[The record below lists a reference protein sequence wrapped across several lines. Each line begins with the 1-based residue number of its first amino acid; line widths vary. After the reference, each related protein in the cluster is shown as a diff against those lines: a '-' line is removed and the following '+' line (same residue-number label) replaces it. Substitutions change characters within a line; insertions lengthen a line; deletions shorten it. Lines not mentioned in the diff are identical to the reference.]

1 VLAPGHLFVSG
12 YTVLL
17 VLFGIVPV
25 VYSLYLALTKPA
37 GGFAGFGNFI
47 QTAEDYRFLPAIE
60 HVAAYI
66 GLWLVSLTVLVTLLA
81 LVVHRL
87 AARRTKTFI
96 RFAYYVPGA
105 LAGASSVLL
114 WLFVLNPSVSPVSLL
129 LKWTGNGQFGQVI
142 QPSHLPLIFTV
153 IAFWTGAGGW
163 ILVLYGAL
171 NTIPADV
178 LEAAT
183 VDGAGPVRTAWRVQ
197 LPMIGKWITYMLI
210 LSLAAGTQLFVEP
223 QLLSQSSFG
232 VVSNYYSANQLAY
245 QYAFNQNNFNGAA
258 AISID
263 LLVVAL
269 ICATVLIAR
278 GRLFRTD

>member
-1 VLAPGHLFVSG
+1 V
-12 YTVLL
+12 
-17 VLFGIVPV
+17 
-25 VYSLYLALTKPA
+25 A
-37 GGFAGFGNFI
+37 GP
-47 QTAEDYRFLPAIE
+47 R
-60 HVAAYI
+60 
-66 GLWLVSLTVLVTLLA
+66 
-81 LVVHRL
+81 
-87 AARRTKTFI
+87 
-96 RFAYYVPGA
+96 
-105 LAGASSVLL
+105 
-114 WLFVLNPSVSPVSLL
+114 
-129 LKWTGNGQFGQVI
+129 GQVI
-142 QPSHLPLIFTV
+142 QPSHLPVIFTV

-171 NTIPADV
+171 STIPADV

-278 GRLFRTD
+278 GRLFKTD

>member
-1 VLAPGHLFVSG
+1 MLAPGHLFVSG

-87 AARRTKTFI
+87 AARRTKMFI
-96 RFAYYVPGA
+96 RFAYYIPGA

-278 GRLFRTD
+278 GRLFKTD

>member
-1 VLAPGHLFVSG
+1 MLRGLAPGHLFVSG

-25 VYSLYLALTKPA
+25 VYS
-37 GGFAGFGNFI
+37 
-47 QTAEDYRFLPAIE
+47 
-60 HVAAYI
+60 
-66 GLWLVSLTVLVTLLA
+66 
-81 LVVHRL
+81 
-87 AARRTKTFI
+87 
-96 RFAYYVPGA
+96 
-105 LAGASSVLL
+105 
-114 WLFVLNPSVSPVSLL
+114 
-129 LKWTGNGQFGQVI
+129 
-142 QPSHLPLIFTV
+142 
-153 IAFWTGAGGW
+153 
-163 ILVLYGAL
+163 
-171 NTIPADV
+171 
-178 LEAAT
+178 
-183 VDGAGPVRTAWRVQ
+183 
-197 LPMIGKWITYMLI
+197 LI

-245 QYAFNQNNFNGAA
+245 QYAFNQDNFNGAA